1 MNGYGVTTAEIF
13 PKYSNTTYDL
23 STIVVQVEVDGRF
36 PGFSGTPLVSEIAA
50 AFSAIDLPGPDDLN
64 NIAQFHFSTTDAVLG
79 DPTTL
84 HFAGTVTNVTTGP
97 LPASLVLTL
106 GALGLSNLLSISRGR
121 SRRY

>member
-1 MNGYGVTTAEIF
+1 MAELHVRQNG
-13 PKYSNTTYDL
+13 L
-23 STIVVQVEVDGRF
+23 QRLLQIVPSSVIG
-36 PGFSGTPLVSEIAA
+36 AA
-50 AFSAIDLPGPDDLN
+50 
-64 NIAQFHFSTTDAVLG
+64 LG

-84 HFAGTVTNVTTGP
+84 HFAGTVTSVTTGP